1 MARDITIQMTFIM
14 TSEVIEGHRRIVESQ
29 IVEFLQS
36 ELWWSVRDELLTV
49 VAYVVELSE

>member
-36 ELWWSVRDELLTV
+36 EL
-49 VAYVVELSE
+49 